1 MSRVNPSNLADLVTF
16 QSVLSSV
23 LITMSRSISGILR
36 DSGQSRPATEGAK
49 AGVRRSS
56 SPKPA
61 HRVSCPGPMVVEDVS
76 NTVCS
81 SMLRSSRTL
90 PGQQQD
96 VAAALVKSWDL
107 DGDDSQAE
115 EQVPAEFALLDHL
128 LQIAVGCADDPQVDL
143 ALLDRAHPAYGSVLK
158 QLEQLCLQP
167 QVHLS
172 DLVEEQ
178 GAAIGR
184 LSQTDTSLLGVSERA
199 LLVPEKLGFQQMH
212 GDRSA
217 VEFNEGSICAR
228 PAEVQRPGH
237 QLLAGTRFTLD
248 QHRRQLTVAH
258 APLRFLQLQDEVLDR
273 SHRRGLADHQLK
285 SALAGFALLIEGQLT
300 FHALRLPTL
309 VE

>member
-36 DSGQSRPATEGAK
+36 DAGQSRPATDGA
-49 AGVRRSS
+49 
-56 SPKPA
+56 
-61 HRVSCPGPMVVEDVS
+61 
-76 NTVCS
+76 
-81 SMLRSSRTL
+81 
-90 PGQQQD
+90 
-96 VAAALVKSWDL
+96 
-107 DGDDSQAE
+107 
-115 EQVPAEFALLDHL
+115 
-128 LQIAVGCADDPQVDL
+128 
-143 ALLDRAHPAYGSVLK
+143 
-158 QLEQLCLQP
+158 
-167 QVHLS
+167 
-172 DLVEEQ
+172 
-178 GAAIGR
+178 
-184 LSQTDTSLLGVSERA
+184 
-199 LLVPEKLGFQQMH
+199 
-212 GDRSA
+212 
-217 VEFNEGSICAR
+217 NEGGICAR